1 MAISINVGTMPLRGR
16 RRFAHVIRLVV
27 AYYLP
32 LPQVAVKSLRF
43 RLTSES
49 VKVTIRVVTKNM
61 V

>member
-1 MAISINVGTMPLRGR
+1 MPLRGR